1 MGRPLR
7 VVLSWTSPLVL
18 VTGCLFNNESDDGNV
33 GPEPV
38 VGQVSDAGAGGTA
51 SLPIGGTGPSGGS
64 ATPSGGS
71 VAPPVGG
78 DDPPPAGGNDRPP
91 VGGEAPPQGGER
103 PPQGGD
109 APPQGGMSGGGG
121 ESAPPAAGSLG
132 APCERDADCDGGVCI
147 TDLPGGYC
155 SSDCE
160 NTDCPEGGSCW
171 QLGETAFRC
180 LLNCADDG
188 ACRAGEGYVCDADD
202 TCFPGGGGGPAGA
215 GEVGGPCAADEDC
228 GADGSCIPASD
239 ADGPTG
245 FADGY
250 CIQLGCSDAS
260 PCPAGSTCYDIGSDR
275 TACLA
280 DCSGNADCR
289 DGYACDPVGAC
300 LPACTDDSCP
310 EGEICGDAGLCREPP
325 CTPNSCP
332 EGTLCGDDGYCQLDV
347 GEPPPGPAPRCAN
360 LPSWTCDGNEA
371 LCGAVV
377 AFDPREGDGYFC
389 NHDEYRS
396 FIRRDVMLMVKYASA
411 AVECLTAG
419 WAFGNGPPLGL
430 GDMSERNGD
439 IPGTSIGQP
448 GHPEGTHVDGHDMDL
463 AYYQINTRDNQL
475 RPVCNHIS
483 GGEDQYHCISDPQ
496 TLDVWRS
503 ALFIGLL
510 HHNPQLRVIGVDGRV
525 GPSIMRALDGLC
537 AEGYLDGPAC
547 DARQRAVTF
556 EVENEGRGWFYFHH
570 HHFHISFMDR
580 RSAGLE
586 APLPGL
592 RGPVNEM
599 CITRG
604 CWSRAPVKRTV
615 AARGPAHGPARPRS
629 VDLAPS
635 VLPLPRRS
643 AR

>member
-1 MGRPLR
+1 
-7 VVLSWTSPLVL
+7 
-18 VTGCLFNNESDDGNV
+18 
-33 GPEPV
+33 
-38 VGQVSDAGAGGTA
+38 
-51 SLPIGGTGPSGGS
+51 
-64 ATPSGGS
+64 
-71 VAPPVGG
+71 
-78 DDPPPAGGNDRPP
+78 
-91 VGGEAPPQGGER
+91 
-103 PPQGGD
+103 
-109 APPQGGMSGGGG
+109 MSGGGG

-228 GADGSCIPASD
+228 GANGSCIPASD

-547 DARQRAVTF
+547 NARQRAVTY